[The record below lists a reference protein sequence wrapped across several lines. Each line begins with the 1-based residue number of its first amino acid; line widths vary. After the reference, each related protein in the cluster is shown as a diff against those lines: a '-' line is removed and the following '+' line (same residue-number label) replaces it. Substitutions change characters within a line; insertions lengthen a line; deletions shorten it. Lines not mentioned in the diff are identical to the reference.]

1 MEHSIAAKYAARPAA
16 RFVRPSARTRERR
29 LGLRVT
35 GTFRATAGR
44 ATVLR
49 RADLGP
55 LARMRASWRAI
66 RPAVPQ
72 RPVSGRPRPQVTMTW
87 PRTGLRRGSSDRSSA
102 ASAPWHA

>member
-16 RFVRPSARTRERR
+16 RFVRPSSRTRERR

-35 GTFRATAGR
+35 GNFRATAGR

-66 RPAVPQ
+66 QPAVPQ
-72 RPVSGRPRPQVTMTW
+72 RPVSGRPRPHVTMVW
-87 PRTGLRRGSSDRSSA
+87 PRSARTGSAGRSSA

>member
-29 LGLRVT
+29 LGLRMT
-35 GTFRATAGR
+35 GTFRAAAGR

-72 RPVSGRPRPQVTMTW
+72 RPVTGRPRPQVTMIW
-87 PRTGLRRGSSDRSSA
+87 PRSGRARSAGRSSA